1 MDAFEKVR
9 DELLKKQLGE
19 NYKEFEK
26 PRKNMPTEND
36 MGPLPKKENKSRGIQ
51 LKLGPSKKDK
61 PTDLNPTYKKGGMTA
76 SSRADGCA
84 VRGKTRA

>member
-1 MDAFEKVR
+1 
-9 DELLKKQLGE
+9 
-19 NYKEFEK
+19 
-26 PRKNMPTEND
+26 